1 MSSAAEFTEEEQ
13 GRYDRQ
19 IRLWGV
25 EAQHRMRNA
34 TILVVR
40 MKGTATE
47 TIKNIVLAGIGTLIV
62 VDGDDVTEEDLGA
75 GFFFRDEDV
84 GKKASVQWSR
94 AGYSVAI
101 NRFYVNFQRV
111 DVAKAR
117 IESLNPL
124 VTVKTIPTYSAVDS
138 QSFETT
144 IRDVDLVCITDW
156 DKDGLIRMNEV
167 CRRSGKPFYAG
178 GTYGLLGSGS
188 KESQKDAKVTTSYT
202 SLENSLRHRWSSL
215 TRRQT
220 KELNPS
226 AVFTILGTS
235 FLGPS
240 KYLANVYMLAL
251 WKYESTH
258 GTLPN
263 DATQAAELQSIADA
277 LVAEAE
283 VNKQVLVK
291 VPKELIE

>member
-1 MSSAAEFTEEEQ
+1 
-13 GRYDRQ
+13 
-19 IRLWGV
+19 
-25 EAQHRMRNA
+25 
-34 TILVVR
+34 
-40 MKGTATE
+40 
-47 TIKNIVLAGIGTLIV
+47 
-62 VDGDDVTEEDLGA
+62 
-75 GFFFRDEDV
+75 
-84 GKKASVQWSR
+84 
-94 AGYSVAI
+94 
-101 NRFYVNFQRV
+101 
-111 DVAKAR
+111 
-117 IESLNPL
+117 
-124 VTVKTIPTYSAVDS
+124 
-138 QSFETT
+138 
-144 IRDVDLVCITDW
+144 
-156 DKDGLIRMNEV
+156 MNEV

-178 GTYGLLGSGS
+178 GTYGLLGYIFCDLLDHDYISPYALFPQRSRGTNLNHSLSCLFSDRSGS

-235 FLGPS
+235 FLAPS
-240 KYLANVYMLAL
+240 IYLANIYMLAL

-263 DATQAAELQSIADA
+263 DATQAAELQSIADV